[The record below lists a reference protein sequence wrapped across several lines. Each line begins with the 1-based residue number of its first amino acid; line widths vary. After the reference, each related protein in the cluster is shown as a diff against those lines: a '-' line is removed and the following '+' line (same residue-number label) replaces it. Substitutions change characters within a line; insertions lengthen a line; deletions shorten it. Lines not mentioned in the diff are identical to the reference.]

1 MTIEGQ
7 KQYPDADDR
16 FDNAPYFNFNDG
28 KVKFD
33 TNDVSNP
40 NDNYGSA
47 SGFLSKSLLIK
58 NTRQMAGILLSFS
71 RFDPAAKLT
80 TNFVDNSFQGYVFLV
95 VYRLGIF
102 H

>member
-1 MTIEGQ
+1 MTVEGQ
-7 KQYPDADDR
+7 KQYPDANGQ

-28 KVKFD
+28 EVRFN
-33 TNDVSNP
+33 TNDVSDP

-58 NTRQMAGILLSFS
+58 NTRQLAGILLSFS

-80 TNFVDNSFQGYVFLV
+80 AYFINYRFQRYIFLI
-95 VYRLGIF
+95 VYRFDIL